1 MTADEIRA
9 AIAADPALQALVP
22 DTQAIAD
29 ALSVGRTRW
38 KHTDIGVGTIIEALG
53 LAAANPVLDAL
64 YASPD
69 YRHVKPLLDEGRLR
83 LDVVADQAACVIVAV
98 SGNRVGGGIARAD
111 AGQEQQ
117 VADAVRVRVMAHG
130 LGRAAGMD
138 AATAMPPSMQR
149 PSKPFLLGT
158 TRLLLS

>member
-22 DTQAIAD
+22 DSQVIAD

-38 KHTDIGVGTIIEALG
+38 KHTDIGVGTIIEVLG

-69 YRHVKPLLDEGRLR
+69 YRHVKPLLEQGRLR
-83 LDVVADQAACVIVAV
+83 LDVVAQAGMLQPLVA
-98 SGNRVGGGIARAD
+98 GGLLTQVQLDALVARAKEPD
-111 AGQEQQ
+111 PVDEY
-117 VADAVRVRVMAHG
+117 AVRVAIHYN
-130 LGRAAGMD
+130 AD
-138 AATAMPPSMQR
+138 
-149 PSKPFLLGT
+149 GT
-158 TRLLLS
+158 RKE

>member
-22 DTQAIAD
+22 DSQAIAD

-38 KHTDIGVGTIIEALG
+38 KHTDIGVGTIIEVLG

-69 YRHVKPLLDEGRLR
+69 YRHVKPLLDQGRLR
-83 LDVVADQAACVIVAV
+83 LDVVGQAGMLQPLVT
-98 SGNRVGGGIARAD
+98 GGLLTQAQLDALIARAK
-111 AGQEQQ
+111 E
-117 VADAVRVRVMAHG
+117 ADPVDEYQVRVAIHYN
-130 LGRAAGMD
+130 AD
-138 AATAMPPSMQR
+138 
-149 PSKPFLLGT
+149 GT
-158 TRLLLS
+158 RKE

>member
-22 DTQAIAD
+22 DSQAIAD

-38 KHTDIGVGTIIEALG
+38 KHTEIGVGTIIEALG

-69 YRHVKPLLDEGRLR
+69 YRHVKPLLDQGRLR
-83 LDVVADQAACVIVAV
+83 LDVVAQAGMLQPLVT
-98 SGNRVGGGIARAD
+98 GGLLTQAQLDALIARAKE
-111 AGQEQQ
+111 AAP
-117 VADAVRVRVMAHG
+117 VAEYDVRMAIYNDDG
-130 LGRAAGMD
+130 SL
-138 AATAMPPSMQR
+138 
-149 PSKPFLLGT
+149 KV
-158 TRLLLS
+158 